1 MKIVPFTSSPI
12 DNHDRLFLSDGS
24 KWLLTG
30 SGGENN
36 ITNELAYVMGIG
48 ERPSKILSPDLAN
61 WKNSGI
67 KHYAEKFMAVLNA
80 LLPVYRQSIDLGG
93 LLVHSGLA
101 EWNGRG
107 VLLAAHSG
115 TGKSTCCRRLPDHW
129 QPLCDDEAL
138 VVLDRKNNYRVHPF
152 PTWSEYLWEK
162 SGRTWDVQHSVP
174 LASIFFLEQS
184 TSDGIEPLGQAKA
197 AVRLHA
203 SANQI
208 CFKFSHILNIEEQKK
223 LRCQLFNNA
232 CEMVKKIPAYRLHV
246 SLHGKFWT
254 EIEQVLDQE
263 THSKT

>member
-1 MKIVPFTSSPI
+1 MKLVPSTRSPT
-12 DNHDRLFLSDGS
+12 DNHGRLFLSDGS

-30 SGGENN
+30 SQGENN
-36 ITNELAYVMGIG
+36 ITDELAHVMGIR
-48 ERPSKILSPDLAN
+48 ECSSRILSPDLAN
-61 WKNSGI
+61 GKRSDI
-67 KHYAEKFMAVLNA
+67 KKDTEKFMAVLNV
-80 LLPVYRQSIDLGG
+80 LLPVYRQSISLGG

-101 EWNGRG
+101 EYNGKG

-138 VVLDRKNNYRVHPF
+138 IVLDRKNRYRVHPF
-152 PTWSEYLWEK
+152 PTWSEYLWEQ

-184 TSDGIEPLGQAKA
+184 TSDGIEPLGQGKA
-197 AVRLHA
+197 AVLLHA

-208 CFKFSHILNIEEQKK
+208 CHKFAHILNSEEQKK
-223 LRCQLFNNA
+223 LWCQLFNNA
-232 CEMVKKIPAYRLHV
+232 CEMVQKIPAFRLHV

-254 EIEQVLDQE
+254 EIEQALDQE
-263 THSKT
+263 